1 MGKYKDQVNAL
12 YERYKGRVGEE
23 LASELRDY
31 ANALIDENKEE
42 LKRARIGIGVGT
54 LASLVGLG
62 LALPTMGMS
71 VFAGAGVL
79 GEAYDRSKDV
89 EGMKKAIVSQLETDY
104 NILARTRQ
112 SAMRDVLPPA
122 GEPPRREVEPVD
134 TSPPP
139 SMVRPPSPPVEDRV
153 SFAPIQ
159 RGGLYSTRHTVDNMV
174 SRLRG
179 V

>member
-112 SAMRDVLPPA
+112 SAMRDILPSA
-122 GEPPRREVEPVD
+122 GAGGGVREVEPVD
-134 TSPPP
+134 ASAPP
-139 SMVRPPSPPVEDRV
+139 SMVRPRLPSNERV
-153 SFAPIQ
+153 SYEPIQ
-159 RGGLYSTRHTVDNMV
+159 RGGLYSTRHTVDDMV
-174 SRLRG
+174 SRLRNG
-179 V
+179 